1 MHIEQYIP
9 VATLQPFIRS
19 FMIIESEHAVQNQIL
34 PDTAVVMA
42 FRLRGIVVEN
52 NEGILPAAV
61 MGGLRKT
68 SRLLTYSGNT
78 ANLLIFFREDGAAAF
93 FKEPMHE
100 LFGGAVPLDNFIRRQ
115 QLEEITEQLAAA
127 GSNQACIDIIQRFL
141 LKMVRQQA
149 KPDLLIQEAVRSIRH
164 AGGNLRIK
172 ELLHELHISQDAFEK
187 RFRKTTGASPKQFA
201 SIVRLRGLIGR
212 ADTGTLTA
220 LAYEA
225 GYFDQ
230 AHFIKDF
237 KSFTGKT
244 PGEFYRSATF
254 W

>member
-9 VATLQPFIRS
+9 VAALQPFIRS
-19 FMIIESEHAVQNQIL
+19 FMIIESQHAMQSQIL

-42 FRLRGIVVEN
+42 FRLKGTVVEN
-52 NEGILPAAV
+52 DQGILPAAV
-61 MGGLRKT
+61 LGGLRKT
-68 SRLLTYSGNT
+68 SRSLTYSGNT
-78 ANLLIFFREDGAAAF
+78 ANLLIVFREDGAAAF

-100 LFGGAVPLDNFIRRQ
+100 LFGGALPLDNFIRRQ
-115 QLEEITEQLAAA
+115 QLDDITEQLAAA
-127 GSNQACIDIIQRFL
+127 ESKQVCIDLIQHFL
-141 LKMVRQQA
+141 LKMIRKQA
-149 KPDLLIQEAVRSIRH
+149 KPDLLIQEAVRNIRH
-164 AGGNLRIK
+164 AVGNLRIK
-172 ELLHELHISQDAFEK
+172 SLLDDLHISQDAFEK

-201 SIVRLRGLIGR
+201 SIVRLRGLITR
-212 ADTGTLTA
+212 ADNTTLTS

>member
-1 MHIEQYIP
+1 
-9 VATLQPFIRS
+9 
-19 FMIIESEHAVQNQIL
+19 
-34 PDTAVVMA
+34 
-42 FRLRGIVVEN
+42 
-52 NEGILPAAV
+52 
-61 MGGLRKT
+61 
-68 SRLLTYSGNT
+68 
-78 ANLLIFFREDGAAAF
+78 
-93 FKEPMHE
+93 MHE
-100 LFGGAVPLDNFIRRQ
+100 LFGEAVPLDNFIRRQ
-115 QLEEITEQLAAA
+115 QLDDIAEQLAGAD
-127 GSNQACIDIIQRFL
+127 SNQACIDMIQCFL
-141 LKMVRQQA
+141 LKMMRQQA
-149 KPDLLIQEAVRSIRH
+149 KPDLLIQEAVRNIRH

-172 ELLHELHISQDAFEK
+172 ELLQELHISQDAFEK

-212 ADTGTLTA
+212 ADTSSLTD

-244 PGEFYRSATF
+244 PGEFYRSAIY